1 MHIKPIKDAVN
12 IKLTTN
18 LLHYLRTAKGGI
30 KLHTSSYDEL
40 VIPDVVNITE
50 AKLHDRY
57 GLKQLIFPKGTII
70 VEDRGYFDFSLMLN
84 RILAENVFVTRKKS
98 NTKYESIEEL
108 DLPEGKHEHI
118 LKDEIIGPKQM
129 KVELLPINFV

>member
-1 MHIKPIKDAVN
+1 M
-12 IKLTTN
+12 
-18 LLHYLRTAKGGI
+18 
-30 KLHTSSYDEL
+30 
-40 VIPDVVNITE
+40 IPDVVNITE